1 MHEKRRQN
9 SPAAQTETVAF
20 FFHNADS
27 RSLRVTTTPANAP
40 GTIYFLLLVTGCG
53 RYMVYLIGRLSE
65 RPVILEFVCQKGLR
79 LSDVGDV

>member
-1 MHEKRRQN
+1 M
-9 SPAAQTETVAF
+9 
-20 FFHNADS
+20 
-27 RSLRVTTTPANAP
+27 LPANAP

-53 RYMVYLIGRLSE
+53 RYMVYLVGRLSE

>member
-1 MHEKRRQN
+1 MKKTATCLSEA
-9 SPAAQTETVAF
+9 SFAVF
-20 FFHNADS
+20 FMPLADF

-79 LSDVGDV
+79 LSNVGDV